1 MPQDVPGQNV
11 VQTAYESL
19 RELGEMNTRLLQRL
33 SEQQQTVLRLTMEAG
48 AKQTQLLSQPRSYQ
62 NLPAEQAALAG
73 EYNEQLL
80 EVARRTVDILREA
93 GDEFAAWVRRGME
106 RVTSAAGAAPSSEG
120 EAPAAGR
127 KRTS

>member
-48 AKQTQLLSQPRSYQ
+48 ARQAQLLSQPASYQ
-62 NLPAEQAALAG
+62 NLPGEQAALAG
-73 EYNEQLL
+73 EYNNRLL
-80 EVARRTVDILREA
+80 EVARRTADILRETQ
-93 GDEFAAWVRRGME
+93 DEFAAWVRRGME
-106 RVTSAAGAAPSSEG
+106 RATSTAGAATSTGS
-120 EAPAAGR
+120 EAPSAGR
-127 KRTS
+127 KRRS